1 MYGYLNRMD
10 DIKLVKITYWN
21 TMGVKPTEDQR
32 IVGEM
37 K

>member
-1 MYGYLNRMD
+1 MD
-10 DIKLVKITYWN
+10 DMKLAKITYWN
-21 TMGVKPTEDQR
+21 TVGVKPTEDQR